1 MASLSLIS
9 IPQAIEV
16 GERFIKPNW
25 AVIAAW
31 VDANVQRD
39 QWNESWTQLAS
50 QWLETL
56 RETLGDS
63 YSIIESEEFILVGSK
78 DARLANRMLTSCE
91 HARRTILKTL
101 PNVAR
106 DEGYGKHVVLAFAD
120 TESYYDYISDFYP
133 EEGEFALSGG
143 IFLDQG
149 YGHFAIC
156 LAYGDDHERVIAH
169 ELNHN
174 LLRHLPL
181 PLWLN
186 EGVTQVMEDLVVD
199 SSYFST
205 DHDLVRRHRAY
216 WSPKVID
223 AFWSGDSF
231 FFPDDGQELSYH
243 LAQVLFRNL
252 MADFPKQISP
262 LLNAAHYADAGNA
275 ALRQLCSVSL
285 GDRLLQFLG
294 EGDWEPG
301 RSYSEAD

>member
-1 MASLSLIS
+1 MEFLSLIS
-9 IPQAIEV
+9 ISKAIER

-25 AVIAAW
+25 SVIGDW
-31 VDANVQRD
+31 VDENIPREQL
-39 QWNESWTQLAS
+39 NEGWTQLAR
-50 QWLETL
+50 QWLEML

-63 YSIIESEEFILVGSK
+63 YVITESQEFALL
-78 DARLANRMLTSCE
+78 ARNDSRMNNRMLASCE
-91 HARRTILKTL
+91 HARRTILQTL
-101 PNVAR
+101 PDVAR

-120 TESYYDYISDFYP
+120 IESYYDYISDFYP

-143 IFLDQG
+143 VFLDRG

-186 EGVTQVMEDLVVD
+186 EGVTQVMEELIVG

-205 DHDLVRRHRAY
+205 DHHMVRRHRAY
-216 WSPKVID
+216 WNREMID

-231 FFPDDGQELSYH
+231 FSPDEGQELSYH
-243 LAQVLFRNL
+243 LAQVLIRNL
-252 MADFPKQISP
+252 MSDYPKQISP
-262 LLNAAHYADAGNA
+262 MLNAAHFTDAGNA
-275 ALRQLCSVSL
+275 SLRQFCGVSL
-285 GDRLLQFLG
+285 GDRVRQFLG
-294 EGDWEPG
+294 EGDWEPS
-301 RSYSEAD
+301 RSYSEID